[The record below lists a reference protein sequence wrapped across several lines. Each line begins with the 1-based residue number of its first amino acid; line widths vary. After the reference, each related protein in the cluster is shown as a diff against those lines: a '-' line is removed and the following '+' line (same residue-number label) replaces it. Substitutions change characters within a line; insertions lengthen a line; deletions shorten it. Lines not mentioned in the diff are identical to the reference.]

1 MLYNVFVYTNSESL
15 DLGENE
21 WLIVE
26 RCPFCICE
34 TGSRGQV
41 KISNSLF

>member
-1 MLYNVFVYTNSESL
+1 MLSNVLVYTNSESL

-21 WLIVE
+21 RLIVE

-34 TGSRGQV
+34 TGS
-41 KISNSLF
+41 